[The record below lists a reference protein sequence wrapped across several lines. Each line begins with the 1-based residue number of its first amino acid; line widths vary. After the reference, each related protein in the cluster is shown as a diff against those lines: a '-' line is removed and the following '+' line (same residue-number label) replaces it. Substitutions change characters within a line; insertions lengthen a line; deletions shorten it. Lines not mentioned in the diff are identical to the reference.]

1 MTGKINCDKCGRYPI
16 FYRRPYEGIVL
27 CRRCFKDSIERKVRR
42 TISKY
47 KMFSP
52 TDHIGVAV
60 SGGKD
65 SLTLLYIL
73 RKIEEGYPEARIT
86 ALAVDEG
93 IKGYREEALR
103 LAESFT
109 AKLGVN
115 LRTISFKELYGKTM
129 DEMVNA
135 LGLRF
140 PCSCCGVLRRKALI
154 ELASRIGVD
163 KIATAHNLDDEAQ
176 TVILNLIHGDPLR
189 ILMTGPTLDGGD
201 SFIKKVK
208 PLFLIPEKEISL
220 YAYLT
225 GIPFQ
230 SRSCP
235 YASTALRND
244 VRAMLNLVE
253 EKHPG
258 TLYTIVHSAEKL
270 RQASSKLFPK
280 RTMRCKLC
288 GSPSTSEICSS
299 CKILKDI

>member
-109 AKLGVN
+109 AKIGVN

-176 TVILNLIHGDPLR
+176 TVILNSDTWRSLKDTHDRAHPRWRRLLHQEGEAALPYTGEGDLSIRVSHGD
-189 ILMTGPTLDGGD
+189 T
-201 SFIKKVK
+201 
-208 PLFLIPEKEISL
+208 
-220 YAYLT
+220 
-225 GIPFQ
+225 
-230 SRSCP
+230 
-235 YASTALRND
+235 
-244 VRAMLNLVE
+244 
-253 EKHPG
+253 
-258 TLYTIVHSAEKL
+258 
-270 RQASSKLFPK
+270 FPK
-280 RTMRCKLC
+280 
-288 GSPSTSEICSS
+288 
-299 CKILKDI
+299 